1 MNENGKNTFV
11 EGGNDRVQ
19 FMKKLKK
26 ALILGYSGGLIR
38 NHWYWKNL
46 IIKLSGIKFNRTK
59 FPVLL
64 NHKVDQKIG
73 WSYRPTISDAGLEV
87 EAFMMDTPAAKE
99 FSKGSKSGFPYQ
111 ASIYAKPLKTR
122 KLELGETE
130 VVNGISVKGPASIW
144 DECEYMESS
153 VAVFGWDPHTR
164 SEALALD
171 DDQQELQ
178 DSLVAQNLAGLVEA
192 NELQSDSSLSVDDQQ
207 VVDDLLK
214 CVR

>member
-1 MNENGKNTFV
+1 M
-11 EGGNDRVQ
+11 
-19 FMKKLKK
+19 L
-26 ALILGYSGGLIR
+26 AYSGKIIR
-38 NHWYWKNL
+38 NHFYWKDL
-46 IIKLSGIKFNRTK
+46 IIDLSGMQFNRTK
-59 FPVLL
+59 YPVLMD
-64 NHKVDQKIG
+64 HRTDKKIG
-73 WSYRPTISDAGLEV
+73 WSYKPIIRDNALHV
-87 EAFMMDTPAAKE
+87 EAVMLDTETAQKFE
-99 FSKGSKSGFPYQ
+99 KDSKSGFPHQ

-130 VVNGISVKGPASIW
+130 VVNGISVNGPASIW
-144 DECEYMESS
+144 QQCEYMESS

-192 NELQSDSSLSVDDQQ
+192 NELQEDSSLSVDDQQ